1 MAVNNNYMRFG
12 TDTPLEFQNT
22 PINGIADNSGSE
34 QDTAGLSYVH
44 YGNGIINKTVIT
56 FDDHAIALTDE
67 TGVVAYGGSKVFE
80 FPAGAILMLGATS
93 DVDLTKSSAGVDADW
108 DGDMGVGVVTAS
120 NNATLATTEQNI
132 IPTTATPQAS
142 GGATTANAQSTSTEN
157 EVIDGT
163 STNVPVYFNLLVDDT
178 DHDVTTT
185 ACNLILNG
193 TLTLIWANLGDY

>member
-1 MAVNNNYMRFG
+1 MAENNNYMRFG

-22 PINGIADNSGSE
+22 PVNGIEDNAGSE
-34 QDTAGLSYVH
+34 QSTAGLSYTH

-56 FDDHAIALTDE
+56 FDDHAIALADE
-67 TGVVAYGGSKVFE
+67 AGVVDYGGSKVFE

-93 DVDLTKSSAGVDADW
+93 DVDLTKSSAGVNADW
-108 DGDMGVGVVTAS
+108 DGDMGVGTVTAS

-163 STNVPVYFNLLVDDT
+163 STNVPVYFNLLVDDA